1 MSGCRRATLTAAALC
16 LLILVAVGATFGCG
30 GDDDSSKPTEV
41 SESDLQ
47 KDGDFWR
54 SLTPDLKDQLVEFGQ
69 QRLGQERPD
78 GATEIDAIETSPLV
92 TEVDKQ
98 YSNEG
103 KRSQTIYET
112 YVMANDT
119 IARQQFEELA
129 PDLEGGAY
137 P

>member
-1 MSGCRRATLTAAALC
+1 MLARGRGALVGAALC
-16 LLILVAVGATFGCG
+16 LVLISAVGVTLGCG
-30 GDDDSSKPTEV
+30 DDEPEKPTSV
-41 SESDLQ
+41 SEADLQ
-47 KDGDFWR
+47 KDGEFWR
-54 SLTPDLKDQLVEFGQ
+54 SLTPDLKDQLVEAGQ

-78 GATEIDAIETSPLV
+78 GATEIDAIETSELV
-92 TEVDKQ
+92 TEIDKQ

-119 IARQQFEELA
+119 IAREQFEELA
-129 PDLEGGAY
+129 PELEGGA